1 MTPPVAGSGSVSAG
15 VLDRVAAAPISWGV
29 CEVPGWGWQFDPA
42 TVLAQM
48 RDVGVKATEFGPDG
62 FLPEDPTAKAQV
74 LRDNAI
80 AAVGAFVPVV
90 LHDPGVDP
98 LPQIR
103 RELEGFLAAGAAT
116 MVLAAATGRN
126 GYDTRPELDAAG
138 WQRLV
143 STLDAIAAVT
153 AERGVL
159 STLHPHVGTMVET
172 ETDVHRVLDGAGI
185 GLCLDTGHL
194 MIGGTDPAALVRGFP
209 ERIAHTHLKDVDA
222 SWAERVRAGEV
233 TYTDA
238 VRDGLYRPL
247 GDGDVGIR
255 GIVEDLEARN
265 YRGWYVLEQDTVLL
279 GPPTDDGPV
288 QDVRRSLAHLAAIAA
303 SLDGTSSTDTER
315 RS

>member
-1 MTPPVAGSGSVSAG
+1 MNTDTSAG
-15 VLDRVAAAPISWGV
+15 ILDRVAAAPISWGV

-62 FLPEDPTAKAQV
+62 FLPADPTDKAAV
-74 LRDNAI
+74 LRDNGI
-80 AAVGAFVPVV
+80 AAVGGFVPVV
-90 LHDPGVDP
+90 LHDPGHDP
-98 LPQIR
+98 LPQVR

-116 MVLAAATGRN
+116 MVLAAATGRD
-126 GYDTRPELDAAG
+126 GYDTRPGLDAVG
-138 WQRLV
+138 WDRLV

-159 STLHPHVGTMVET
+159 ATLHPHVGTMVES
-172 ETDVHRVLDGAGI
+172 EDDVHRVLDGAGI

-194 MIGGTDPAALVRGFP
+194 MIGGTDPAALVRDVP

-222 SWAERVRAGEV
+222 SWAERVRRGDV

-255 GIVEDLEARN
+255 GIVTDLEARG
-265 YRGWYVLEQDTVLL
+265 YHGWYVLEQDTVLT
-279 GPPTDDGPV
+279 GPPVDDGPV
-288 QDVRRSLAHLAAIAA
+288 QDVRRSLAHLATIAG
-303 SLDGTSSTDTER
+303 SLSAPEPTHQGR
-315 RS
+315 RP